1 VRTAPV
7 VEAARDDDLD
17 AVLALWEEARSPYS
31 TTPDNP
37 EVLQRVREN
46 DPGSLLV
53 ARVEGHVV
61 GTVIAAWDGWR
72 GNLYRLTVAP
82 AHRREGIG
90 LALVKRGLDHLRSR
104 GAGRVTAL
112 VGAPDAGAARFWEA
126 AGFPYD
132 PVVHRHVRDV

>member
-1 VRTAPV
+1 VSAEV
-7 VEAARDDDLD
+7 LIEAAGDADLD
-17 AVLALWEEARSPYS
+17 GVLALWDEARSPYS

-53 ARVEGHVV
+53 AHLDDRVV
-61 GTVIAAWDGWR
+61 GTLIAAWDGWR

-82 AHRREGIG
+82 SHRRQGIG
-90 LALVKRGLDHLRSR
+90 LALVERGLEHLRSH

-112 VGAPDAGAARFWEA
+112 VGAPDSDAAAFW
-126 AGFPYD
+126 
-132 PVVHRHVRDV
+132 